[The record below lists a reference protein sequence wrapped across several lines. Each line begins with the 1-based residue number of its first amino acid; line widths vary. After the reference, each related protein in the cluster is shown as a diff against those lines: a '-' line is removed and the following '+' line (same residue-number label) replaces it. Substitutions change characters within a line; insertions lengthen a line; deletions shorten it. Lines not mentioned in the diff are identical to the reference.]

1 MNAQA
6 SGKPIANKTLAA
18 SELRSVCIEA
28 GAADCGFVEVSRPAL
43 DFERQDILDVYPR
56 TRTLIALVFALN
68 PENMRS
74 KVRNMSS
81 SEFHEVSDESA
92 RAERRIL
99 RRLNALAVR
108 GVAVPA
114 DFPMDMGRF
123 PGKIWH
129 VSHKIVAVEAGLG
142 HMGLNRLVLHPRLG
156 SFIRLATLLVDT
168 EISAEIGTEMNAYGA
183 PLKDSPCIGCGLC
196 AAVCPVGAVGRD
208 GTFDLTTCMVHAY
221 RDNIIGFLDLMDAL
235 TTSQDLPAFRQRFQD
250 KETASMWQSLMYKMN
265 YRCGYCMAVCPAGL
279 PGGADYA
286 SDRKAFMAEVFRP
299 LKDRREEV
307 YVIPG
312 SAAEKRAL
320 KNPNKQVRRVMP
332 RVERKP

>member
-1 MNAQA
+1 MDKLNSAMAKA
-6 SGKPIANKTLAA
+6 SPVLTAD
-18 SELRSVCIEA
+18 ELREICMEA
-28 GAADCGFVEVSRPAL
+28 GAADCGFVELSRPAL
-43 DFERQDILDVYPR
+43 DFERQDIIEVYPR
-56 TRTLIALVFALN
+56 TKTLIALAFALN

-74 KVRNMSS
+74 SVRNMSS
-81 SEFHEVSDESA
+81 SELHEVSDESA

-99 RRLNALAVR
+99 RRLNAQGVR

-156 SFIRLATLLVDT
+156 SFIRLTTLLVD
-168 EISAEIGTEMNAYGA
+168 AEVDVHGA

-196 AAVCPVGAVGRD
+196 AAVCPVGAVRRD
-208 GTFDLTTCMVHAY
+208 GSFDLTTCMVHAY
-221 RDNIIGFLDLMDAL
+221 RDNIVGFLDFIDSVTSAPDL
-235 TTSQDLPAFRQRFQD
+235 TAFRQRFMD
-250 KETASMWQSLMYKMN
+250 RETASLWQSLMYKMN

-286 SDRKAFMAEVFRP
+286 GDRKTYMAEVFRP
-299 LKDRREEV
+299 LRDRHEEI
-307 YVIPG
+307 YVIAG
-312 SAAEKRAL
+312 STAEERAS
-320 KNPNKQVRRVMP
+320 KNPNKQVRRVAP
-332 RVERKP
+332 KVERRA

>member
-1 MNAQA
+1 MDRPDAPVT
-6 SGKPIANKTLAA
+6 KRTPILAA
-18 SELRSVCIEA
+18 EALRELCLEA
-28 GAADCGFVEVSRPAL
+28 GAADCGFVEISRPAL

-56 TRTLIALVFALN
+56 TRTLVALAFALN

-74 KVRNMSS
+74 RVRNMSS

-99 RRLNALAVR
+99 RRLNAQGVR

-156 SFIRLATLLVDT
+156 SFIRLATLLVD
-168 EISAEIGTEMNAYGA
+168 AEMDTYGA
-183 PLKDSPCIGCGLC
+183 PLKDSPCINCGLC
-196 AAVCPVGAVGRD
+196 AAVCPVGAVRRD

-221 RDNIIGFLDLMDAL
+221 RDNIVGFLDFIDAVTTAPDL
-235 TTSQDLPAFRQRFQD
+235 TAFRERFLD
-250 KETASMWQSLMYKMN
+250 RETASLWQSLMYKMN

-286 SDRKAFMAEVFRP
+286 GDRKAYLAEVFRP

-312 SAAEKRAL
+312 SAAEERAS
-320 KNPNKQVRRVMP
+320 KNPNKEVRRVVP
-332 RVERKP
+332 KVERRA